1 MSARIELAKVIAA
14 HEQNK
19 GSTTKLSKEWIFAQ
33 LDANSVRKA
42 AVLILFG
49 SATAEPVGEK
59 SKAQDL
65 DLLFVERA
73 STLRKHAGQV
83 AFPGGGVDPE
93 DGSAVAAALRE
104 AWEETGVQITGI
116 EVLGQ
121 LTETELPVS
130 SFLVTPVVGWWHTE
144 SKVYAADLRESA
156 DVFRAPVAH
165 LLNPH
170 NRLTAVVRRGAQRF
184 KSPAFEYDG
193 HLIWGFTAIVLDR
206 LFDELGWNRPWNRQ
220 REIMMG

>member
-1 MSARIELAKVIAA
+1 MSARSELAKVIAT
-14 HEQNK
+14 HEQSK
-19 GSTTKLSKEWIFAQ
+19 GSTTKLSKDWVFAQ

-49 SATAEPVGEK
+49 SATAEAVGEK

-104 AWEETGVQITGI
+104 AWEETGVQTSGI

-130 SFLVTPVVGWWHTE
+130 SFLVTRWSAGGTPN
-144 SKVYAADLRESA
+144 LRFTRLIYVKARMCSA
-156 DVFRAPVAH
+156 HRW
-165 LLNPH
+165 
-170 NRLTAVVRRGAQRF
+170 RICSIRITG
-184 KSPAFEYDG
+184 
-193 HLIWGFTAIVLDR
+193 
-206 LFDELGWNRPWNRQ
+206 
-220 REIMMG
+220 

>member
-1 MSARIELAKVIAA
+1 MSARTQLAKVIAT

-19 GSTTKLSKEWIFAQ
+19 GSTIKLPKKWVFDQ

-49 SATAEPVGEK
+49 SAGPGAVQDNARAE
-59 SKAQDL
+59 DL

-73 STLRKHAGQV
+73 STLRKHAGQI

-93 DGSAVAAALRE
+93 DDSASAAALRE
-104 AWEETGVQITGI
+104 AWEETGVDISGI

-144 SKVYAADLRESA
+144 SEVYAADLRESS

-170 NRLTAVVRRGAQRF
+170 NRLTAVVQRGPQRF
-184 KSPAFEYDG
+184 KSPAFEYEG

-206 LFDELGWNRPWNRQ
+206 LFDELGWNKPWNRQ
-220 REIMMG
+220 REIMMK